1 MVMVMSLS
9 EPEFQAWNISESQF
23 PKDGPNTEQLKFLLN
38 YAILAP
44 SSHNTQPWLFKIVD
58 DNIIEIYADR
68 TRGLPLVDPV
78 DRALTISCGAALSHL
93 LIAIRHFGYAHKL
106 ELFPDSNNKDL
117 ISRIII
123 DNDNTRKSNI
133 EESAL
138 FEAIT
143 KRRTNRLKF
152 EDRELEESLISRLRS
167 VLVNDKEKETAVRE
181 GEKEEEGEKT
191 VWFHIAR
198 ELDEKNS
205 MADLIAEGDRIQLS
219 DKRFRREL
227 ASWIHP
233 NRSHSKD
240 GMPGY
245 AFGYNDIM
253 SYMGP
258 FVLRTFDIGK
268 GQAAKDRQLA
278 AGSPT
283 LAILGTRSDQRMDWL
298 KTGMALSRILLAA
311 QSENVWSSFLN
322 QPIEV
327 PELRPKVQELVKE
340 EGKGFPQIMLRMGY
354 GKEIKP
360 TPRRSVEDVLR

>member
-1 MVMVMSLS
+1 MIATMSLS
-9 EPEFQAWNISESQF
+9 EPEFQAWNVSERQF
-23 PKDGPNTEQLKFLLN
+23 PKDGTKSEQLKFLLN

-44 SSHNTQPWLFKIVD
+44 SSHNTQPWLFKIVGD
-58 DNIIEIYADR
+58 DIIELYADR
-68 TRGLPLVDPV
+68 TRGLPLVDPM

-93 LIAIRHFGYAHKL
+93 LIAIRHFGYAYEL
-106 ELFPDSNNKDL
+106 EIFPDSNDKDL

-123 DNDNTRKSNI
+123 DDRRKEPKTDEN
-133 EESAL
+133 AL

-152 EDRELEESLISRLRS
+152 EDSDLEDSLISRLSS
-167 VLVNDKEKETAVRE
+167 VAITDKEETK
-181 GEKEEEGEKT
+181 GERGKGIT
-191 VWFHIAR
+191 VWLHIAR
-198 ELDEKNS
+198 ELDEKDS
-205 MADLIAEGDRIQLS
+205 LADLIAEGDRIQLS

-233 NRSHSKD
+233 NRSRSKD

-253 SYMGP
+253 SHMGP

-283 LAILGTRSDQRMDWL
+283 LAILGTKSDEPMDWL

-311 QSENVWSSFLN
+311 QSDNIWSSFLN

-340 EGKGFPQIMLRMGY
+340 EGTGFPQIMLRMGY

-360 TPRRSVEDVLR
+360 TPRRSVKDVLR

>member
-1 MVMVMSLS
+1 MIVTMSLS
-9 EPEFQAWNISESQF
+9 EPEFHAWNVSERQF
-23 PKDGPNTEQLKFLLN
+23 PKDGTKTEQLRFLLK

-58 DNIIEIYADR
+58 DNIIELYADR
-68 TRGLPLVDPV
+68 TRCLPLVDPM
-78 DRALTISCGAALSHL
+78 DRALTISCGAALSQL
-93 LIAIRHFGYAHKL
+93 LIAVRHFGYAYDL
-106 ELFPDSNNKDL
+106 DLFPDSTNKDL
-117 ISRIII
+117 ISRINI
-123 DNDNTRKSNI
+123 DGRRKEPKT
-133 EESAL
+133 EENAL

-152 EDRELEESLISRLRS
+152 EDRELGESLISKLRS

-181 GEKEEEGEKT
+181 GEKQEEGEET
-191 VWFHIAR
+191 TWFHIAR

-205 MADLIAEGDRIQLS
+205 LVDLIAEGDRIQLS

-253 SYMGP
+253 SHMGP

-268 GQAAKDRQLA
+268 GQAAKDRELA

-283 LAILGTRSDQRMDWL
+283 LVILGTRSDEPMDWL
-298 KTGMALSRILLAA
+298 RTGMALSRILLAA

-340 EGKGFPQIMLRMGY
+340 EGTGFPQIMLRIGY